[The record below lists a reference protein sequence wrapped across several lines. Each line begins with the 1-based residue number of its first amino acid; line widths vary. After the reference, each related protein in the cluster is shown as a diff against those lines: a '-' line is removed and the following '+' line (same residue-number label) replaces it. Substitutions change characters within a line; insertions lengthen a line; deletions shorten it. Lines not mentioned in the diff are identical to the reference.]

1 MTTHA
6 TNTSCP
12 IAATLEVLG
21 EKWTLL
27 ILRDIYRGINRFND
41 LEASLGCPR
50 NLLSTRLKKL
60 VDHGILLEESYQE
73 PGRRARTAYVLS
85 NKGEDLA
92 LVLCALQQW
101 GVKHLPQNM
110 NSISYHHASCD
121 APVSAALICAQG
133 HRVEAE
139 SLIPLETSEQDQT

>member
-27 ILRDIYRGINRFND
+27 ILRDICRGINRFND

-92 LVLCALQQW
+92 LVLCALQ
-101 GVKHLPQNM
+101 
-110 NSISYHHASCD
+110 
-121 APVSAALICAQG
+121 
-133 HRVEAE
+133 
-139 SLIPLETSEQDQT
+139 

>member
-60 VDHGILLEESYQE
+60 VDHGILLEES
-73 PGRRARTAYVLS
+73 

-101 GVKHLPQNM
+101 GLKHLPQNM
-110 NSISYHHASCD
+110 DSISYHHASCD

-133 HRVEAE
+133 HRVEVE
-139 SLIPLETSEQDQT
+139 SLIPIETSEQDQT